1 MDVILSTLKS
11 CISRVKNRDL
21 IRDESNDQEKSNANE
36 MECIKLRK
44 TENKLGLI

>member
-21 IRDESNDQEKSNANE
+21 IKEESNEPEKSNANE
-36 MECIKLRK
+36 IECLKLRK